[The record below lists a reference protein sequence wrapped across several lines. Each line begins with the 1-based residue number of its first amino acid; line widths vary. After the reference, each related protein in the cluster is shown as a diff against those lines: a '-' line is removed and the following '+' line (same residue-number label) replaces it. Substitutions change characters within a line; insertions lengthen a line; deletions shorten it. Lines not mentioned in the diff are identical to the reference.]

1 MSRIPS
7 SNFSEEHVLL
17 HGFFA
22 PREACVKRLLARI
35 GDEPSMHV
43 QALALR
49 SLEELHCGVPERDF
63 RGLAHV
69 GYVLLVELQVETC
82 EA

>member
-1 MSRIPS
+1 
-7 SNFSEEHVLL
+7 
-17 HGFFA
+17 
-22 PREACVKRLLARI
+22 
-35 GDEPSMHV
+35 MHV